1 MQQVVNNFV
10 NTYKIISQSIIVDAT
25 LLIVIALAI
34 KIVKNYKVY
43 YYNKLNLA
51 FI

>member
-10 NTYKIISQSIIVDAT
+10 NTYKIISQSTIIDAT

-34 KIVKNYKVY
+34 KIDLQKK
-43 YYNKLNLA
+43 
-51 FI
+51 